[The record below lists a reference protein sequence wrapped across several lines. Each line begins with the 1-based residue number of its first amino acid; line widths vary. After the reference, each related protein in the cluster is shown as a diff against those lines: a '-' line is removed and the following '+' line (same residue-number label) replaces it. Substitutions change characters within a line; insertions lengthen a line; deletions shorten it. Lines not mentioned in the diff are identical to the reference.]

1 MCIRDSFAT
10 YLPVVTG
17 GGAAAVHTALEGLR
31 ARYAPHVRLGVA
43 DVETPEFVRVS
54 VFEETPRSTRDVGIA
69 EPGPVF
75 GRHVDVT
82 VLWSADGLT
91 LELSGPYDF
100 APIWTVLRERS
111 PV

>member
-1 MCIRDSFAT
+1 MTTCAT
-10 YLPVVTG
+10 LRATTRTVCF
-17 GGAAAVHTALEGLR
+17 R

-69 EPGPVF
+69 DPGPVF
-75 GRHVDVT
+75 GRHIDVT
-82 VLWSADGLT
+82 LLSSAAGLT

-100 APIWTVLRERS
+100 APIWTALRQRS